1 LKDLILLTILFTC
14 VTTAQNNEWKIFN
27 TSNSPLP
34 TNTILCLNI
43 DIFNNIWIGT
53 ASGLVKKSNDDWVIY
68 NQSNS
73 DIPVDVISYIQSD
86 KNGIVWLTGSDNGYP
101 KGLIKFDGTNWTIFD
116 TLNSPLPS
124 VVIESIAIDSLNNKW
139 LLPVYNPT
147 TTYLTKFDGNSVWN
161 TYPGYY
167 NFVAFN
173 CDQVTSDPFNNI
185 WTATKYYIAKFDG
198 QNYSFFNS
206 SQPMGNY
213 ITAVRIDLLNNIW
226 IAGGLAG
233 WGGLTKFDG
242 LNFTYYF
249 NIPAIT
255 LANDQQNNIW
265 ISSQSD
271 PFSSPGELVKF
282 DGVTWT
288 YYTPQNSPLPDNDY
302 IIGIRLD
309 KYDNLWLGLYINFED
324 SLRGGLVQF
333 REGGIITP
341 IELKNFTAELSG
353 NDVFLNW
360 TTSTET
366 NNSGFEILRTTKE
379 NDWNKIGFV
388 PGHGTTTEPQF
399 YSYVDESLH
408 SGRYQYRLK
417 QIDFDGSFEYS
428 KIIEVEI
435 GSPTIFSLEQNYPNP
450 FNPTTKIKYTIPTP
464 PVSSPLV
471 KGRTKEGFVTLKVY
485 DVLGNEVAT
494 LVNEEKPA
502 GECEV
507 EFDGSEFPSGV
518 YFYQL
523 SAGDFIKTQK
533 MVLMK

>member
-1 LKDLILLTILFTC
+1 MKKIILIISVFTQLTIS
-14 VTTAQNNEWKIFN
+14 QNNEWKIFN

-34 TNTILCLNI
+34 TNNILCLNI

-73 DIPVDVISYIQSD
+73 DIPVDLISYIQSD
-86 KNGIVWLTGSDNGYP
+86 KNGILWLTGADNGYP

-124 VVIESIAIDSLNNKW
+124 VVIQSIAIDSLNNKW

-147 TTYLTKFDGNSVWN
+147 TTYLTKFDGINGWN

-167 NFVAFN
+167 HFVAFYN
-173 CDQVTSDPFNNI
+173 DQVTSDPFNNI
-185 WTATKYYIAKFDG
+185 WTATEFYLAKFNG

-249 NIPAIT
+249 NIHAIT
-255 LANDQQNNIW
+255 LANDQENNIW
-265 ISSQSD
+265 ISSQIDTLNFPS
-271 PFSSPGELVKF
+271 ELVKF

-302 IIGIRLD
+302 IISIRLD

-324 SLRGGLVQF
+324 SSRGGLVQF

-341 IELKNFTAELSG
+341 IELKNFTAELIG
-353 NDVFLNW
+353 NDVHLNW
-360 TTSTET
+360 TTASET
-366 NNSGFEILRTTKE
+366 NNQGFEIQRKKSE
-379 NDWNKIGFV
+379 WEKIGLV
-388 PGHGTTTEPQF
+388 PGHGTTTEPQL
-399 YSYVDESLH
+399 YSFIDKEIEP
-408 SGRYQYRLK
+408 GRYQYRLK
-417 QIDFDGSFEYS
+417 QIDFDGNFKYS
-428 KIIEVEI
+428 EIVEI
-435 GSPTIFSLEQNYPNP
+435 TNELPKEFLLSQNYPNP
-450 FNPTTKIKYTIPTP
+450 FNPTTKISWQS
-464 PVSSPLV
+464 PVGSWQ
-471 KGRTKEGFVTLKVY
+471 TLKIF
-485 DVLGNEVAT
+485 DLLGNEVTT
-494 LVNEEKPA
+494 LVNEYSPA
-502 GECEV
+502 GEYEV
-507 EFDGSEFPSGV
+507 EFDGTGLPSGV

-523 SAGDFIKTQK
+523 KAGSFLQTKK
-533 MVLMK
+533 MVLLK